1 MDSYIYQTI
10 TDVQHCGNYYSGDQI
25 KKNKTGRACWT
36 YGGEEKCIQD
46 VGDGTEEKRPFEIS
60 RPKWEDNIKI
70 YLQ

>member
-10 TDVQHCGNYYSGDQI
+10 ADVQHCSNYYSGDQI
-25 KKNKTGRACWT
+25 KKNKIGRACRK
-36 YGGEEKCIQD
+36 YGGEERRIQG
-46 VGDGTEEKRPFEIS
+46 VGEGTEEKRPFGTS